1 MPSERRFAN
10 VMSRR
15 LTFAPLALAMAL
27 TSAARGQQSHV
38 RTRYAK
44 DIDLTMVD
52 SDLLY
57 VINMPSQFLAMG

>member
-1 MPSERRFAN
+1 M
-10 VMSRR
+10 
-15 LTFAPLALAMAL
+15 FAPLALAMAL

-44 DIDLTMVD
+44 EIDVTIVD

-57 VINMPSQFLAMG
+57 VINTPSQFLAMG